1 MDEQGNIIIYQ
12 SEDGVIRLDVRLE
25 EKTVWLTQQQ
35 IADLDASPNITP
47 IHMREAI
54 SYRNLDRSS
63 WGNTFVVKK

>member
-35 IADLDASPNITP
+35 MADLFGSSRTGLPCLCIPVCRHSSTSP
-47 IHMREAI
+47 
-54 SYRNLDRSS
+54 
-63 WGNTFVVKK
+63 V